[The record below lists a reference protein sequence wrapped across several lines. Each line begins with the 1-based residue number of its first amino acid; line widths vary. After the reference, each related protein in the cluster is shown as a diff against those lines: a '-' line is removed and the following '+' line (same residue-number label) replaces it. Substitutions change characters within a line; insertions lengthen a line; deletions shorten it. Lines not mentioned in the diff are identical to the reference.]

1 MVRPRT
7 MVGTLRGHLNSEGQ
21 GRVIN
26 DLLELFSEG
35 EGPGVKGTTIFD
47 DLVAESLKNF
57 SVS

>member
-1 MVRPRT
+1 